1 MLVLNH
7 STWCWDCQ
15 RQFWFLDLNFRL
27 SSELK
32 YWSGS
37 CFKSITGLFCL
48 RSWTVQGALSI
59 ATYRRLQHNAWGF
72 FVRNSSR
79 SVGFCFLVW
88 HQSILQTRLSVCKTL
103 FILGRTVHERT
114 FVDDR
119 HWVSISRERR
129 AMVAYMMARSIIC
142 NTPNV

>member
-1 MLVLNH
+1 MV
-7 STWCWDCQ
+7 
-15 RQFWFLDLNFRL
+15 LNFRL

-37 CFKSITGLFCL
+37 CFKSLFKILDCARGTL
-48 RSWTVQGALSI
+48 HCDISPTATQYLS
-59 ATYRRLQHNAWGF
+59 F

>member
-1 MLVLNH
+1 MV
-7 STWCWDCQ
+7 
-15 RQFWFLDLNFRL
+15 LNFRL

-59 ATYRRLQHNAWGF
+59 ATYRQLQHNAWVF

-129 AMVAYMMARSIIC
+129 AMVHDGQKYNLQHSERVDGRVFKFPQE
-142 NTPNV
+142 NLFLHL